1 MSPWIDVVSVAPAG
15 KPPDPSHGPV
25 TGALPEG
32 AAVGVAAVVV
42 GGDPVV
48 AVVGAAV
55 VGAAVVGATVVG
67 AAVVGAVVGPAAVGA
82 VVLASAAL
90 VGGADVVGAVL
101 DDVAAHPA
109 ATSAANP
116 TRVARERHH
125 RCLGTARS
133 VRRRSRRASS
143 RSGRRRGI
151 TGRAPRY
158 RVPMAGSILGTRVL
172 RTEDPELLFG
182 VGAYVSDLPLVAP
195 LHVAFVRSE
204 MAHARIVGIDTSAA
218 VASPGVVAVWTAA
231 ELGVA
236 PHHGMVKV
244 HNDFA
249 RAPLATDRVRFVG
262 DGIVAVFAESST
274 AARDAAELVIVDYEP
289 LPAVVSPEEALGE
302 DAPLLFEAHGNN
314 IAISSTD
321 PHNPDIFA
329 EADVVVRGRYVNQ
342 RIAVAPMEPH
352 AAAAEVGDDGRL
364 TMYGSTQMPH
374 LLQSQLAAA
383 LGLPLSQVHVIT
395 PHVGGGFGGKAGIY
409 PEQTIVAKAAM
420 DLGRPVLWTATRSE
434 DMCTLSH
441 SRAQIQYVELGCKR
455 DGTFTGLRVRLVGD
469 AGAYPGV
476 GAFLPAGTR
485 RMSNGTYRFPAIQFD
500 VAVALTNTT
509 PTGAYRGAGR
519 PEATALLERAVDHA
533 ALVLGMDP
541 IELRRMN
548 LLTDDVFPF
557 TTLTGVTYDSGRYSF
572 PLDEAARFAGYEELR
587 AEQTARRKAGD
598 RMLLGIGVSAY
609 VEITAGGGASEYGSV
624 AIHDDGSATVMAGTS
639 AHGQGHQT
647 AFSMILSSRTGIPI
661 ERIRLVQSDTDLVR
675 SGGGTGG
682 SRSLQLGGSAVLQ
695 ATEAM
700 VDKARHLAANL
711 LEANV
716 DDIVVDTETGTVG
729 VAGVPASALDWATLA
744 AAAATAPEG
753 VIDTAD
759 GALGL
764 AAQLDFDQGEAT
776 FPFGAH
782 IAVVEVD
789 SETGKVT
796 LLRHVAVDDCGTV
809 LNPLLVEGQQHGGVA
824 AGISQALYE
833 QIAFDEIGNPI
844 TGNFADYAIPS
855 AAEFP
860 FFEVHSTETPTPLN
874 PLGAKGIGEAS
885 TIGSTPAVQNAVID
899 ALSHLGVRHLDLPC
913 TSESVWQA
921 IADAATGALRDP
933 WREPPA
939 IFAKLAE
946 GQKVDEA
953 GLNAAE
959 GI

>member
-1 MSPWIDVVSVAPAG
+1 
-15 KPPDPSHGPV
+15 
-25 TGALPEG
+25 
-32 AAVGVAAVVV
+32 
-42 GGDPVV
+42 
-48 AVVGAAV
+48 
-55 VGAAVVGATVVG
+55 
-67 AAVVGAVVGPAAVGA
+67 
-82 VVLASAAL
+82 
-90 VGGADVVGAVL
+90 
-101 DDVAAHPA
+101 
-109 ATSAANP
+109 
-116 TRVARERHH
+116 
-125 RCLGTARS
+125 
-133 VRRRSRRASS
+133 
-143 RSGRRRGI
+143 
-151 TGRAPRY
+151 
-158 RVPMAGSILGTRVL
+158 MAGSILGTRVL
-172 RTEDPELLFG
+172 RTEDPELLLG
-182 VGAYVSDLPLVAP
+182 GATYVSDLPLDNP
-195 LHVAFVRSE
+195 LHLVFVRSE
-204 MAHARIVGIDTSAA
+204 MAHATITGIDVSAA
-218 VASPGVVAVWTAA
+218 LEAPGVVAVWTAA

-244 HNDFA
+244 HADFA
-249 RAPLATDRVRFVG
+249 RAPLAVDTVRFVG
-262 DGIVAVFAESST
+262 DAIVAVFAET
-274 AARDAAELVIVDYEP
+274 PTQARDAADLVIVDYDA
-289 LPAVVSPEEALGE
+289 LPAAVTSEEALADG
-302 DAPLLFEAHGNN
+302 APLVFEKHGDNV
-314 IAISSTD
+314 AISSTD
-321 PHNPDIFA
+321 PVNANIFA

-352 AAAAEVGDDGRL
+352 AAAAVRAEDGRL

-374 LLQSQLAAA
+374 LLQTQVAAA
-383 LGLPLSQVHVIT
+383 LGMPLDQVHVIT
-395 PHVGGGFGGKAGIY
+395 PHVGGGFGGKVGLY

-420 DLGRPVLWTATRSE
+420 ELGRPILWTATRSE
-434 DMCTLSH
+434 DMTTLSH

-485 RMSNGTYRFPAIQFD
+485 RMSNGIYKFPAIQFD
-500 VAVALTNTT
+500 VAVATTNTT

-533 ALVLGMDP
+533 ALELGMDP

-548 LLTDDVFPF
+548 LLADDVFPF
-557 TTLTGVTYDSGRYSF
+557 TTLTGITYDSGRYSF
-572 PLDEAARFAGYEELR
+572 PLDAAARFAGYDELR
-587 AEQTARRKAGD
+587 AEQAARRTAGD
-598 RMLLGIGVSAY
+598 PMLLGIGVSAY
-609 VEITAGGGASEYGSV
+609 VEITAGGGAKEYGAV
-624 AIHDDGSATVMAGTS
+624 EVHDDGSATVMAGTS

-647 AFSMILSSRTGIPI
+647 AFAMILSSRTGIPV
-661 ERIRLVQSDTDLVR
+661 ERIKLVQSDTDLVR
-675 SGGGTGG
+675 TGGGTGG
-682 SRSLQLGGSAVLQ
+682 SRSLQLGGSAVLK
-695 ATEAM
+695 ATDAM
-700 VDKARHLAANL
+700 VDKARALAAHL

-716 DDIVVDTETGTVG
+716 DDIVVDTEHGTVG
-729 VAGVPASALDWATLA
+729 VAGVPASALDWAALATA
-744 AAAATAPEG
+744 AASAPDG

-759 GALGL
+759 GTLGL

-789 SETGKVT
+789 SDTGKVT
-796 LLRHVAVDDCGTV
+796 LLRHIAVDDCGTV

-833 QIAFDEIGNPI
+833 QVAFDSIGNPI

-921 IADAATGALRDP
+921 IDQAARGALPDP

-939 IFAKLAE
+939 IFAKLSA
-946 GQKVDEA
+946 GQAVDEA